1 MPVIKTGHRWDF
13 VHIKNL
19 CGQGRLYVKLNVPK
33 AELLKRGNSDDELSK
48 PVFHCTE
55 SDPAVEE
62 NASSSEIDLNC
73 GSPVSMDM
81 EDMKYLD
88 LLQNH
93 LV

>member
-1 MPVIKTGHRWDF
+1 M
-13 VHIKNL
+13 
-19 CGQGRLYVKLNVPK
+19 KLNVPK
-33 AELLKRGNSDDELSK
+33 AELLERGNSDVELSK
-48 PVFHCTE
+48 PVLHCTE
-55 SDPAVEE
+55 SDPAGEE

-81 EDMKYLD
+81 EDMKSLD

>member
-1 MPVIKTGHRWDF
+1 M
-13 VHIKNL
+13 
-19 CGQGRLYVKLNVPK
+19 KLNVPK
-33 AELLKRGNSDDELSK
+33 AELLERGNSDDELSK
-48 PVFHCTE
+48 PLFHCTE

-62 NASSSEIDLNC
+62 NASSSEIDLNGVPL

-81 EDMKYLD
+81 EDMKSLD